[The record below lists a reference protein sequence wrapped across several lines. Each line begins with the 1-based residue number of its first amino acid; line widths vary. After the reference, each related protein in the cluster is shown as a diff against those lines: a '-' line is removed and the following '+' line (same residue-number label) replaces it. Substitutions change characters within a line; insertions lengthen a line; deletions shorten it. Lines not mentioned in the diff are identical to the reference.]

1 VGQSENEAGTRS
13 GEHFARRPGPVD
25 PTAGARTVL
34 RPLPLGDAPITGGL
48 WAQRQRVNREVT
60 IPMGAEQL
68 ESVGSFE
75 NFKAASTCQRG
86 TYHGPIYQDGEVYK
100 WLEALAWEQAR
111 GEDPQL
117 ASWQR
122 EVSGLIRDAQDRDG
136 YLNTFEQVTGDD
148 TDRFRDLA
156 FNHEIFNVGA
166 LTQAAIAQVRTGH
179 DDGLIGTARRAV
191 AQLNATFG
199 PGKRDGVCGHPLIE
213 MALTELYRLTGDPDE
228 LALGR
233 YFVDARGHGILAS
246 LGASRFAGSTYYS
259 DRVPVRETTVP
270 EGHAVRA
277 VYLAAG
283 ATDLAIETGDAEL
296 LGALQNQ
303 WQAMTGTKM
312 YLTGGLGARWEGE
325 SFGDPFELPPDR
337 AYAETC
343 GAVASVQW
351 AWRLLLATGEAAYA
365 DLMERTLYNAILPG
379 VSLGGDRFFYVNP
392 LQLRA
397 GTPVAEDSR
406 VVANGR
412 QPWFGT
418 SCCPTN
424 VMRTLASLE
433 HYFTTSSADG
443 LQLHQ
448 YAPMRVRT
456 VLSGQPVELAVAT
469 EYPWDGRVEV
479 EVRAGGEAP
488 WTLTLRV
495 PAWAAGAELAV
506 NGQSAGV
513 AAEPGTYAAI
523 RRRWA
528 RGDVVTLTLPMTP
541 RLTRADARIDAVR
554 DCAAI
559 ERGPLVYCL
568 EQSDQPAGA
577 AVDGVRIEEGT
588 MMSRNQPGLLGGVTT
603 IDAPGRVLP
612 HPAGDTY
619 PPAAERDPEP
629 GEPVTLRAVPYFTW
643 ANRGAGAMRV
653 WIPQA

>member
-1 VGQSENEAGTRS
+1 VGQNDSDVRPAGDERA
-13 GEHFARRPGPVD
+13 ARRAGPVD
-25 PTAGARTVL
+25 PSAGARTVL

-48 WAQRQRVNREVT
+48 WAQRQRVNRETT

-68 ESVGSFE
+68 EAAGSFE
-75 NFKAASTCQRG
+75 NFKAASTRQRG
-86 TYHGPIYQDGEVYK
+86 TYHGPVFQDGEVYK
-100 WLEALAWEQAR
+100 WLEAVAWEQAR
-111 GEDPQL
+111 EAGPQL

-122 EVSGLIRDAQDRDG
+122 EVTGLIRDAQDGDG
-136 YLNTFEQVTGDD
+136 YLNTFEQVTRDEL
-148 TDRFRDLA
+148 DRFRDLP

-191 AQLNATFG
+191 AQLGQTFG
-199 PGKRDGVCGHPLIE
+199 PGRRDGVCGHPLIE
-213 MALTELYRLTGDPDE
+213 MALIELARLTGDPAD
-228 LALGR
+228 LALAR

-246 LGASRFAGSTYYS
+246 LGTGRFAGSTYYS

-283 ATDLAIETGDAEL
+283 ATDLATETGDAGL
-296 LGALQNQ
+296 LAALRDQ

-343 GAVASVQW
+343 AGVASVQW

-365 DLMERTLYNAILPG
+365 DLMERTLYNGVLPG
-379 VSLGGDRFFYVNP
+379 ISLSGDRFFYVNA

-397 GTPVAEDSR
+397 GTPAAEDSR
-406 VVANGR
+406 VVVNGR

-433 HYFTTSSADG
+433 HYLTTSSADG
-443 LQLHQ
+443 LQVHQ

-456 VLSGQPVELAVAT
+456 VLGGQPVELAVAT

-495 PAWAAGAELAV
+495 PAWAAELTV

-554 DCAAI
+554 DCVAI

-568 EQSDQPAGA
+568 EQSDQPAGT

-588 MMSRNQPGLLGGVTT
+588 MMSRNQPGLLGGVMT

-612 HPAGDTY
+612 RPAGDTY
-619 PPAAERDPEP
+619 ASAAGRDPGP

-653 WIPQA
+653 WIPQS